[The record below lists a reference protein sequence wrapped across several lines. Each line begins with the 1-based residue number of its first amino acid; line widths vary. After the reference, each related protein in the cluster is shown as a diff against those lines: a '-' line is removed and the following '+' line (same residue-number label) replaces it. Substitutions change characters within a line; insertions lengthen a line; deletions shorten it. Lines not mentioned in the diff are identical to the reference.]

1 VAVNESR
8 LKTGKLTLGGAAGV
22 GGTEFACQAT
32 NVRVTPS
39 HDETGDEVETL
50 CGDKLAPDV
59 KTSWSLAGTSIQDF
73 DSPDG
78 FVQYSVENNL
88 QVVEYSWQP
97 NTSTFEV
104 TGTVQ
109 VRAVE
114 IGGDVNTRLTTDF
127 EWPCQDDPV
136 FTWPTVA
143 GATAEASTAEEP
155 AAEEPAAERPTAE
168 EAEAETVDGPP
179 STPEA
184 PTEPDEEEAPPST
197 EDEARA
203 EHAISLAEGGHDEQ
217 ANTTGGYGQ

>member
-1 VAVNESR
+1 MAVNESR
-8 LKTGKLTLGGAAGV
+8 LKTGTLTLGGAAGV
-22 GGTEFACQAT
+22 GGTEFACQQT

-78 FVQYSVENNL
+78 FVQYSVEHNL
-88 QVVEYSWQP
+88 EVVEYSWKP
-97 NTSTFEV
+97 NVGTFEV

-136 FTWPTVA
+136 FTWPAVA
-143 GATAEASTAEEP
+143 AAATGPEP
-155 AAEEPAAERPTAE
+155 EP
-168 EAEAETVDGPP
+168 EAEQETVDGPP
-179 STPEA
+179 STPV
-184 PTEPDEEEAPPST
+184 APPSD
-197 EDEARA
+197 EDEAQA

>member
-1 VAVNESR
+1 MAVNEAR

-22 GGTEFACQAT
+22 GGTEFACQQT
-32 NVRVTPS
+32 NVRVSPS

-88 QVVEYSWQP
+88 EVVEYSWQP

-136 FTWPTVA
+136 FTWPAVT
-143 GATAEASTAEEP
+143 GATAAS
-155 AAEEPAAERPTAE
+155 
-168 EAEAETVDGPP
+168 TVDGPP
-179 STPEA
+179 STVEPGTPDDAAGETPVQA
-184 PTEPDEEEAPPST
+184 PADTSEDAPAETSEQAQGETSEEAPG
-197 EDEARA
+197 EASPGDDYGA
-203 EHAISLAEGGHDEQ
+203 EELE
-217 ANTTGGYGQ
+217 

>member
-8 LKTGKLTLGGAAGV
+8 LKTGTLTLGGAAGV

-78 FVQYSVENNL
+78 FVQYTVENNL
-88 QVVEYSWQP
+88 DVVEFSWQP
-97 NTSTFEV
+97 NVGTFEV
-104 TGTVQ
+104 AGTVQ

-127 EWPCQDDPV
+127 EWPLQDDPTW
-136 FTWPTVA
+136 TWPTVMA
-143 GATAEASTAEEP
+143 DGATATGTEGPVEGEP
-155 AAEEPAAERPTAE
+155 AAEPVGAGAY
-168 EAEAETVDGPP
+168 G
-179 STPEA
+179 
-184 PTEPDEEEAPPST
+184 DE
-197 EDEARA
+197 
-203 EHAISLAEGGHDEQ
+203 G
-217 ANTTGGYGQ
+217 

>member
-1 VAVNESR
+1 MAVNEAR

-22 GGTEFACQAT
+22 GGTEFACQQT

-88 QVVEYSWQP
+88 EVVEYSWQP
-97 NTSTFEV
+97 NAGTFEV

-136 FTWPTVA
+136 FTWPTVT
-143 GATAEASTAEEP
+143 GATADT
-155 AAEEPAAERPTAE
+155 
-168 EAEAETVDGPP
+168 ETVDGGP
-179 STPEA
+179 STPSDQGEYVHET
-184 PTEPDEEEAPPST
+184 PV
-197 EDEARA
+197 
-203 EHAISLAEGGHDEQ
+203 AEGGTDDQ
-217 ANTTGGYGQ
+217 ANTAAAGAYEDAGEPV

>member
-1 VAVNESR
+1 MAVNESR
-8 LKTGKLTLGGAAGV
+8 LKTGKLTLGGTGSPPI

-59 KTSWSLAGTSIQDF
+59 KTSWALAGTSIQDF

-88 QVVEYSWQP
+88 DVVEYSWQP
-97 NTSTFEV
+97 NAGTFEV

-184 PTEPDEEEAPPST
+184 PPST
-197 EDEARA
+197 EDEDRA
-203 EHAISLAEGGHDEQ
+203 EHAISLAEGGRDEQ
-217 ANTTGGYGQ
+217 ANLTGGYGQ

>member
-1 VAVNESR
+1 MAVNESR

-59 KTSWSLAGTSIQDF
+59 KTSWSVAGTSIQDF

-78 FVQYSVENNL
+78 FVQYSVEQNL
-88 QVVEYSWQP
+88 EVVEYSWQP

-127 EWPCQDDPV
+127 EWPCQDDPT
-136 FTWPTVA
+136 FTWPA
-143 GATAEASTAEEP
+143 GAGAAATAGPATEAQ
-155 AAEEPAAERPTAE
+155 
-168 EAEAETVDGPP
+168 TVDGPP
-179 STPEA
+179 STA
-184 PTEPDEEEAPPST
+184 D
-197 EDEARA
+197 DQDQDHV
-203 EHAISLAEGGHDEQ
+203 EHETALAEGGTDDQ
-217 ANTTGGYGQ
+217 ANTTAAAGTYDEAGEHV

>member
-1 VAVNESR
+1 MAVNESR

-22 GGTEFACQAT
+22 GGTEFACQQT

-39 HDETGDEVETL
+39 HDETGDELETL

-78 FVQYSVENNL
+78 FVKYSVENNL
-88 QVVEYSWQP
+88 EVVEYSWQP
-97 NTSTFEV
+97 NAGTFEV

-127 EWPCQDDPV
+127 EWPCQDDPT
-136 FTWPTVA
+136 FTWPTVTGTA
-143 GATAEASTAEEP
+143 AASSEASTEAPDDTPTAEAT
-155 AAEEPAAERPTAE
+155 
-168 EAEAETVDGPP
+168 TVDGPP
-179 STPEA
+179 STSG
-184 PTEPDEEEAPPST
+184 D
-197 EDEARA
+197 DEA
-203 EHAISLAEGGHDEQ
+203 EELV
-217 ANTTGGYGQ
+217 

>member
-1 VAVNESR
+1 LKEAPVAVNESR

-143 GATAEASTAEEP
+143 GTATAGSP
-155 AAEEPAAERPTAE
+155 AAEEPTAE

>member
-8 LKTGKLTLGGAAGV
+8 LKTGMLTLGGAAGV
-22 GGTEFACQAT
+22 GGTEFACQQT

-59 KTSWSLAGTSIQDF
+59 KTSWALAGTSIQDF

-88 QVVEYSWQP
+88 EVVEYSWKP
-97 NTSTFEV
+97 NVSTFEV

-136 FTWPTVA
+136 FAWPVVA
-143 GATAEASTAEEP
+143 GATAASGTEP
-155 AAEEPAAERPTAE
+155 Q
-168 EAEAETVDGPP
+168 TVDGPP
-179 STPEA
+179 STVEPEPPDETPGDAGEAPDEAPEA
-184 PTEPDEEEAPPST
+184 
-197 EDEARA
+197 
-203 EHAISLAEGGHDEQ
+203 
-217 ANTTGGYGQ
+217 TTGGYGAEEQE

>member
-1 VAVNESR
+1 MAVNESR
-8 LKTGKLTLGGAAGV
+8 LKTGKFTLGGAAGV

-59 KTSWSLAGTSIQDF
+59 KTSWALAGTSIQDF

-88 QVVEYSWQP
+88 QVVEFSWQP
-97 NTSTFEV
+97 NAGTFTV
-104 TGTVQ
+104 LGTVQ

-127 EWPCQDDPV
+127 EWPCQDDPT
-136 FTWPTVA
+136 FTWPAVAGTTTSQAPAEATA
-143 GATAEASTAEEP
+143 GATAVEATD
-155 AAEEPAAERPTAE
+155 
-168 EAEAETVDGPP
+168 EATDDEATEEAETVDGPP

-184 PTEPDEEEAPPST
+184 PPST
-197 EDEARA
+197 EDEERA
-203 EHAISLAEGGHDEQ
+203 DHAISLAEGGHDEQ
-217 ANTTGGYGQ
+217 ANLTGGYGQ

>member
-1 VAVNESR
+1 LKEAAVAVNEAR

-22 GGTEFACQAT
+22 GGTEFACQQT

-88 QVVEYSWQP
+88 DVVEFSWQP
-97 NTSTFEV
+97 NVSTFEV

-114 IGGDVNTRLTTDF
+114 IGGDVNARLTTDF
-127 EWPCQDDPV
+127 EWPLQDDPV
-136 FTWPTVA
+136 FTWPAVA
-143 GATAEASTAEEP
+143 GTTTTTPPTETPHEPPGETSDEAPDETPEEASDETPDETPE
-155 AAEEPAAERPTAE
+155 
-168 EAEAETVDGPP
+168 ETVDGPR
-179 STPEA
+179 ST
-184 PTEPDEEEAPPST
+184 SGGY
-197 EDEARA
+197 DEAEEPA
-203 EHAISLAEGGHDEQ
+203 
-217 ANTTGGYGQ
+217 

>member
-1 VAVNESR
+1 VAVNEAR

-22 GGTEFACQAT
+22 GGTEFACQQT

-78 FVQYSVENNL
+78 FVQYSVEHNL
-88 QVVEYSWQP
+88 EVVEYSWQP
-97 NTSTFEV
+97 NAGTFEV

-136 FTWPTVA
+136 FTWPAVA
-143 GATAEASTAEEP
+143 GTATASPET
-155 AAEEPAAERPTAE
+155 
-168 EAEAETVDGPP
+168 ETVDGPP
-179 STPEA
+179 STVDDQA
-184 PTEPDEEEAPPST
+184 PV
-197 EDEARA
+197 
-203 EHAISLAEGGHDEQ
+203 EHETPLAEGGTDDQ
-217 ANTTGGYGQ
+217 ANPTAATGDYGEAEEQV

>member
-1 VAVNESR
+1 MAVNESR
-8 LKTGKLTLGGAAGV
+8 LKTGTLTLGGAAGV

-88 QVVEYSWQP
+88 GVVEYSWQP
-97 NTSTFEV
+97 NAGTFEV

-143 GATAEASTAEEP
+143 GAAATGPQPEP
-155 AAEEPAAERPTAE
+155 EPETEP
-168 EAEAETVDGPP
+168 ETVDGPP

-184 PTEPDEEEAPPST
+184 PPSE

-217 ANTTGGYGQ
+217 ANTTTTGGYGGEAEEHG